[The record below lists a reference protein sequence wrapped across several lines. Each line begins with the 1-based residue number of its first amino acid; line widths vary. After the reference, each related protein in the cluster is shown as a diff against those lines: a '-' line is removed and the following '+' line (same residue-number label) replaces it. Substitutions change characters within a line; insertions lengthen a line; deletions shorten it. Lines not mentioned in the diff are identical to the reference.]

1 MSFLNFP
8 QSAETAPTPE
18 VSTLGR
24 AGSSRAGDCSQCCHW
39 PWALFITGV
48 TDFSCP
54 PRDDSM
60 PVCYAE
66 WQSSVFIQT
75 LLTFVGWIWY
85 QNKKPSLFMP
95 VPLSVCLPTSSCLNL
110 HLLLLHLC
118 FCWGQSPAANFCSA
132 LPPPVIRMLSLL
144 FWFSV
149 HLEST
154 AAHNP

>member
-24 AGSSRAGDCSQCCHW
+24 AGSSRAGDCSRCCHW

-54 PRDDSM
+54 PRDDSV
-60 PVCYAE
+60 PVCYGE
-66 WQSSVFIQT
+66 WQSIVFIQT

-110 HLLLLHLC
+110 HLLLLLTSVSAEA
-118 FCWGQSPAANFCSA
+118 SPLPLTSA
-132 LPPPVIRMLSLL
+132 VPSLL
-144 FWFSV
+144 LWWGCFHSSSDLVFI
-149 HLEST
+149 
-154 AAHNP
+154 